1 MDPATLDAIARR
13 HGIELIVQFGS
24 TVSGATHAGSDL
36 DIGVLFARTP
46 VSFDDLAALT
56 VELQALEPG
65 REVDVAVI
73 NHADPLFLKKI
84 TESCVLCFGSE
95 QRLARLKL
103 YAFKRYVDH
112 RRFLAL
118 EREYVRRYAARAGS

>member
-1 MDPATLDAIARR
+1 VDPASLDSIARR
-13 HGIELIVQFGS
+13 YGIELIVQFGS
-24 TVSGATHAGSDL
+24 TVSGTAHAGSDL
-36 DIGVLFARTP
+36 DIGVLFARGMVP
-46 VSFDDLAALT
+46 FADLAALT
-56 VELQALEPG
+56 VELQTLEPG

-73 NHADPLFLKKI
+73 NRADPLFLKKI
-84 TESCVLCFGSE
+84 TESCVLRYGSE

-112 RRFLAL
+112 RRFLDL